1 MATTYAR
8 LLNRYIFK
16 YHIIF
21 SASFHKI
28 NEEDQRSDEIEL
40 FINLKVIKNLTKND
54 NDMIDYESQLEYR
67 IHVQE
72 KKDSGW
78 VFDEINSM
86 KIRFYKTGELSGSS
100 YDETPLRSN
109 ALINIRNDDEYCFI

>member
-40 FINLKVIKNLTKND
+40 FINLKIFKNLTEND
-54 NDMIDYESQLEYR
+54 NDMIDFESQLEYR

-86 KIRFYKTGELSGSS
+86 EIRFYKTGELNGSS